1 MNELKNKSA
10 AINELLDNLQLQLN
24 LLNTNNFDNNFQFIL
39 ETMMVIQSLRKDL
52 EEKYG
57 IENIIKYSPELL
69 LKAKQIEKS
78 YDNIIERFRRDME
91 NLAKEIAGLS
101 GKKKIANYIR

>member
-1 MNELKNKSA
+1 MNELKNKAA
-10 AINELLDNLQLQLN
+10 AISELLDNVQLQLN
-24 LLNTNNFDNNFQFIL
+24 LLNTNNFDDNFQFIL
-39 ETMMVIQSLRKDL
+39 ETMMVIQRLRKDL

-57 IENIIKYSPELL
+57 VENIIKYSPELL

-78 YDNIIERFRRDME
+78 YDNIIENFRAEM
-91 NLAKEIAGLS
+91 NYLAKEISRLN